1 MTTVIAG
8 LDVSKKAIDAFA
20 DGHERR
26 FANDTAGYRALGA
39 WLGKHRVTRL
49 VMESTGRH
57 HRAVHQSLHDRGI
70 AVVLVNPLR
79 ARRFA
84 EASGRLA
91 KTDPIDAAVLAAFGV
106 AFGNLPATAPR
117 PEALERLN
125 DLLIVRS
132 KLTDA
137 QIPLRHLAQE
147 MSHTG
152 LRDDVMAIADGLGA
166 QIATLDARIQ
176 AHIADD
182 PACEPRYRILR
193 SIPGVGPVTAA
204 ALCCWMPELGHI
216 GRRQAASLIGVAPF
230 ARDSG
235 QSRGARQIRG
245 GRRRPRNVLY
255 MAALSAATHN
265 PDLRAVFQRLRA
277 HGKPYNIAIVAI
289 MRKLIALANALL
301 REGRRWSADTPGS
314 TTRNQPAC

>member
-1 MTTVIAG
+1 MTTVVAG

-26 FANDTAGYRALGA
+26 FANDRAGCRALGN
-39 WLGKHRVTRL
+39 WLNQHRVTRL
-49 VMESTGRH
+49 IMESTGRY
-57 HRAVHQSLHDRGI
+57 HRAVHQSLHARGV
-70 AVVLVNPLR
+70 AVVLVNPMR

-91 KTDPIDAAVLAAFGV
+91 KTDPIDAAVLAAFGI
-106 AFGNLPATAPR
+106 AFGDLPVTAPR

-125 DLLIVRS
+125 DLLVVRS

-137 QIPLRHLAQE
+137 QIPLRHLAPE
-147 MSHTG
+147 LSDAG
-152 LRDDVMAIADGLGA
+152 LRDEVLTIATGPGT
-166 QIATLDARIQ
+166 QIAALDIRIQ
-176 AHIADD
+176 AHIAAD

-193 SIPGVGPVTAA
+193 SIPGIGPVTAA

-216 GRRQAASLIGVAPF
+216 GHRQAAALIGVAPF

-235 QSRGARQIRG
+235 QTRGTRQIHG
-245 GRRRPRNVLY
+245 GHRRPRDILY

-265 PDLRAVFQRLRA
+265 PDLRAVFLRLRA
-277 HGKPYNIAIVAI
+277 A
-289 MRKLIALANALL
+289 ANALL
-301 REGRRWSADTPGS
+301 REGRMWSAVTPRS
-314 TTRNQPAC
+314 AYRPQPTC

>member
-8 LDVSKKAIDAFA
+8 LDVSKNMINAFA

-26 FANDTAGYRALGA
+26 FANDRAGCRALGN
-39 WLGKHRVTRL
+39 WLNQHRVTRL
-49 VMESTGRH
+49 VMESTGRY
-57 HRAVHQSLHDRGI
+57 HRAVHQSLHDRGV

-91 KTDPIDAAVLAAFGV
+91 KTDPIDAAVLAAFGI
-106 AFGNLPATAPR
+106 AFGNLPVTAPR
-117 PEALERLN
+117 PEALEQLN
-125 DLLIVRS
+125 DLLVVRS
-132 KLTDA
+132 KLTDT

-147 MSHTG
+147 LSDAE
-152 LRDDVMAIADGLGA
+152 LRHNILTLADGLGA
-166 QIATLDARIQ
+166 QVAELDAQIR
-176 AHIADD
+176 AHIAAD
-182 PACEPRYRILR
+182 PSCEPRYRILR

-216 GRRQAASLIGVAPF
+216 GRRQAAALIGVAPF

-235 QSRGARQIRG
+235 QTRGARHIRG

-265 PDLRAVFQRLRA
+265 PDLRAVFLRLRA
-277 HGKPYNIAIVAI
+277 AGKSHKVAIVAV
-289 MRKLIALANALL
+289 MRKLVALANVLL
-301 REGRRWSADTPGS
+301 RDGRKWSATAPAAAR
-314 TTRNQPAC
+314 TQPACG